1 MSPSASDKRGNADI
15 HYECSSSRRTVTSQ
29 HMPYKIWLIDEGH
42 AGHRVQAEGILRAL
56 ESFGVQ
62 LEIATIHC
70 EPNLRGFLR
79 PAAKAIFHHLRGESA
94 LRFASHIAQFSVP
107 NDGLP
112 RFIISSGGRTA
123 FVSRA
128 LSLSTGAPNIFVGN
142 LGQYPPQ
149 WFTVVMSPVDLKIPQ
164 SIVTGIVPNT
174 MTPSECRNQSLCYWN
189 NHVPKRCWTLLIGGA
204 NRNHPYNDQDWK
216 DIAAG
221 VNTLARKFDI
231 KWLITTSRRTGA
243 HVEQL
248 LEAAISPS
256 AVEELVLFS
265 RTPKKVVMPFLG
277 TAEIVFVT
285 QDSLTM
291 LGEAVASGRPVV
303 SLLPRTTRSFAN
315 SYGDKVLH
323 NYHQLPQL
331 STLRCSEVH
340 KYFPTAILMNT
351 YEHSMELI
359 NTSAKALMSH
369 LNIDHQQLN

>member
-1 MSPSASDKRGNADI
+1 MN
-15 HYECSSSRRTVTSQ
+15 SSSRRTLTPQRV
-29 HMPYKIWLIDEGH
+29 PYKIWLIDEGH

-56 ESFGVQ
+56 GSLGVQ
-62 LEIATIHC
+62 LDIATIRC

-79 PAAKAIFHHLRGESA
+79 PAAKAIFHYLRGVSA
-94 LRFASHIAQFSVP
+94 LRFASRIAQFSVP
-107 NDGLP
+107 DDGLP

-128 LSLSTGAPNIFVGN
+128 LSLSTGAPNVFVGN
-142 LGQYPPQ
+142 LGRFPPQ

-174 MTPSECRNQSLCYWN
+174 MTPSECRDQSLIYWN

-221 VNTLARKFDI
+221 VNTLAQKFDI

-248 LEAAISPS
+248 LEAAIAPN

-265 RTPKKVVMPFLG
+265 RAPKKVVMPFLG

-331 STLRCSEVH
+331 STLRCSEMYNYLPYTDLS
-340 KYFPTAILMNT
+340 KT
-351 YEHSMELI
+351 YEDSMELI
-359 NTSAKALMSH
+359 KISAKALAAH
-369 LNIDHQQLN
+369 LNIDHPAIE